1 MSLAADDALRPASGV
16 LMPAAQ
22 EAGAVHDLV
31 AWQVR
36 RVPDRTAIVS
46 GNESVTYA
54 EVDRRSNRLAN
65 HLRSLGI
72 GRGALVGVCLPR
84 TVELPIALLA
94 VMKSG
99 ACYLPLDPSY
109 PSERLEYMAGDSG
122 LSALLT
128 TEALRGVAR
137 WPDLGEIC
145 IDRDREAIMSASADD
160 PEAAVVSKDRVYVLY
175 TSGSTGR
182 PKGVQVSHGSLVN
195 LLRSLQES
203 PGFDETDVLLATTTV
218 SFGPHAAQMLLPLI
232 TGARVVVASREALLD
247 SRVLADLL
255 RTSGATLFSATPS
268 IWDFLMR
275 SGWEGDSSLKALYG
289 GEPMAPDVVSRLLD
303 RCGSLWNCYGSTET
317 TIWATCGR
325 VRSVEDARYLGE
337 PVWNTRLVVVD
348 EVDEEERAVPAGQAG
363 ELLIG
368 GPGLALGYLGRPGLT
383 AERFVT
389 DPLGSGERLYRTGDL
404 VRREEDGRLR
414 FLGRVDHQVKVRG
427 FRVEPGEIEHRLT
440 SHPGVERAVVVARGQ
455 AEHRRL
461 VAYLVG
467 PGVPPADDLRAA
479 LRKSLP
485 DHMVPT
491 SYVVLERLPTTPNGK
506 IDRSALPEPPA
517 EAAPAAQAEA
527 GLEPSLID
535 LWGRL
540 LGTGRIGVGDSFFDL
555 GGNSLL
561 AMRMLGEVA
570 DSTGMR
576 PSIGRFL
583 AEPTITGLAAAVRDA
598 VAECDEPVVVEA
610 GDPEGAPFFIV
621 YADVVALPSL
631 RYLAPVLPDH
641 RIWGLA
647 QGRQTLEFDRSQRVE
662 DIARE
667 LVPLIVER
675 QPEGP
680 VTLAG
685 HSFGGL
691 LAYEMACQLEAAG
704 RQVRM
709 IALLDITAPGQVRRR
724 LRRQP
729 QQRLRL
735 ALAGRV
741 PGPLGRMVDRRPP
754 VRAGEED
761 HFDYDGAIVLQ
772 LRYRPRG
779 ATAPLLLL
787 TTTRPWEPRR
797 PAFLGWDR
805 VHRGRL
811 LQRGVPGDHLSMLL
825 EPNSAATGA
834 GLLEGIAWAAGG
846 HDR

>member
-1 MSLAADDALRPASGV
+1 MSLAARDGVRRDAGAETCS
-16 LMPAAQ
+16 Q
-22 EAGAVHDLV
+22 EAHPVHELV
-31 AWQVR
+31 AEQVR
-36 RVPDRTAIVS
+36 RVPDRTAIVAGS
-46 GNESVTYA
+46 ESVTYA
-54 EVDRRSNRLAN
+54 ELGRRSNRLAN

-99 ACYLPLDPSY
+99 AGYLPLDPAY

-128 TEALRGVAR
+128 TEELSGVAR
-137 WPDLGEIC
+137 WPGLKEIR
-145 IDRDREAIMSASADD
+145 IDRDREAIMSASAED
-160 PEAAVVSKDRVYVLY
+160 PGAAVVGQDRVYVLY

-182 PKGVQVSHGSLVN
+182 PKGVEVSHGSLVN
-195 LLRSLQES
+195 LLRSLQET

-232 TGARVVVASREALLD
+232 TGARVVVGSREALLD
-247 SRVLADLL
+247 SRVMTDLL
-255 RTSGATLFSATPS
+255 RTSGATLLSATPS

-275 SGWEGDSSLKALYG
+275 SGWEGDPGLKALYG
-289 GEPMAPDVVSRLLD
+289 GEPMAPDVVSRLLE
-303 RCGSLWNCYGSTET
+303 RCASLWNCYGSTET

-337 PVWNTRLVVVD
+337 PVRNMRLAVVD
-348 EVDEEERAVPAGQAG
+348 EEGSAVPPGRAG

-368 GPGLALGYLGRPGLT
+368 GPGLALGYLRRPELT
-383 AERFVT
+383 WERFIT
-389 DPLGSGERLYRTGDL
+389 DPLGTRERMYRTGDL
-404 VRREEDGRLR
+404 VRCEEDGRLR
-414 FLGRVDHQVKVRG
+414 FLGRVDHQVKIRG

-440 SHPGVERAVVVARGQ
+440 SQPGVERAVVVARGQ

-467 PGVPPADDLRAA
+467 PGVPPDDELRGA

-491 SYVVLERLPTTPNGK
+491 SYVVLDRLPTTPNGK
-506 IDRSALPEPPA
+506 IDRTALPEPATEPA
-517 EAAPAAQAEA
+517 LDTQAEA
-527 GLEPSLID
+527 GLEPSLTD
-535 LWGRL
+535 LWARL
-540 LGTGRIGVGDSFFDL
+540 LGTARIGVNDSFFDL

-561 AMRMLGEVA
+561 AMRMLSEVA

-583 AEPTITGLAAAVRDA
+583 TEPTITGLAAAVRDA
-598 VAECDEPVVVEA
+598 VAERDEPVVVEA
-610 GDPEGAPFFIV
+610 GDPEGDPLFMV
-621 YADVVALPSL
+621 YADVVALPAL
-631 RYLAPVLPDH
+631 RYLAPALPGY
-641 RIWGLA
+641 RIWGMA
-647 QGRQTLEFDRSQRVE
+647 QGRQTLEFDRSQSVE
-662 DIARE
+662 DIAGE
-667 LVPLIVER
+667 LLPLILER

-685 HSFGGL
+685 HSFGGI
-691 LAYEMACQLEAAG
+691 LAYEMARQLEGAG
-704 RQVRM
+704 RQVQLL
-709 IALLDITAPGQVRRR
+709 ALLDVSAPGQLRRR
-724 LRRQP
+724 LWKQP

-735 ALAGRV
+735 ALDGRV
-741 PGPLGRMVDRRPP
+741 PARLIDMVSKRPP
-754 VRAGEED
+754 VREGED
-761 HFDYDGAIVLQ
+761 HFDYDGAIAIQ
-772 LRYRPRG
+772 LRYRPSG
-779 ATAPLLLL
+779 ASAPLLLL
-787 TTTRPWEPRR
+787 TTTRSWEPRR
-797 PAFLGWDR
+797 PTFLGWDR

-825 EPNSAATGA
+825 EPNVGGTAS
-834 GLLEGIAWAAGG
+834 GLVEGVAWATAG

>member
-1 MSLAADDALRPASGV
+1 MSLAAHDGVRRDSGTETRAQQARP
-16 LMPAAQ
+16 
-22 EAGAVHDLV
+22 VHELV
-31 AWQVR
+31 AEQVR
-36 RVPDRTAIVS
+36 RVPDRTAIVA
-46 GNESVTYA
+46 GNESVTYT
-54 EVDRRSNRLAN
+54 ELDRRSSRLAN
-65 HLRSLGI
+65 HLQSLGI

-99 ACYLPLDPSY
+99 AAYLPLDPAY
-109 PSERLEYMAGDSG
+109 PSERLEYMASDSG

-128 TEALRGVAR
+128 TEALSGVAR
-137 WPDLGEIC
+137 WPDLNEIR
-145 IDRDREAIMSASADD
+145 IDRDREAIRSASVED
-160 PEAAVVSKDRVYVLY
+160 PDAEVVTEDRVYVLY

-182 PKGVQVSHGSLVN
+182 PKGVEVSHGSLVN

-218 SFGPHAAQMLLPLI
+218 SFGPHAAQMLLPLV
-232 TGARVVVASREALLD
+232 TGARVVVAGREALLD
-247 SRVLADLL
+247 SRVLTDVL
-255 RTSGATLFSATPS
+255 RASGATLFSATPS

-275 SGWEGDSSLKALYG
+275 SGWEGDAGLKALYG
-289 GEPMAPDVVSRLLD
+289 GEPMAPDVVSRLLE
-303 RCGSLWNCYGSTET
+303 RCASLWNCYGSTET
-317 TIWATCGR
+317 TIWAACGR

-337 PVWNTRLVVVD
+337 PVRNTLLAVVD
-348 EVDEEERAVPAGQAG
+348 EEGGAVPAGRAG

-368 GPGLALGYLGRPGLT
+368 GPGLALGYLGRPELT
-383 AERFVT
+383 WERFIT
-389 DPLGSGERLYRTGDL
+389 DPLGTGERMYRTGDL

-440 SHPGVERAVVVARGQ
+440 SQPGVERAVVVARGH

-467 PGVPPADDLRAA
+467 PAVPPGDELRGA

-485 DHMVPT
+485 DHMVPS

-506 IDRSALPEPPA
+506 IDRSALPEPA
-517 EAAPAAQAEA
+517 AGAAPDTPAEA
-527 GLEPSLID
+527 GLEANLTD
-535 LWGRL
+535 LWARL

-561 AMRMLGEVA
+561 AMRMLSEVA
-570 DSTGMR
+570 DATGMR

-583 AEPTITGLAAAVRDA
+583 NEPTITGLAAAVRDA
-598 VAECDEPVVVEA
+598 VAERDEPVVVEA
-610 GDPEGAPFFIV
+610 GDPEGAPLFMV

-631 RYLAPVLPDH
+631 RYLAPVLPDR
-641 RIWGLA
+641 RIFGMA
-647 QGRQTLEFDRSQRVE
+647 PGRQTLEFDRSQGVE
-662 DIARE
+662 DIAHK
-667 LVPLIVER
+667 LVPLVIER

-691 LAYEMACQLEAAG
+691 LAYEMARQLEDAG
-704 RQVRM
+704 RRTGL
-709 IALLDITAPGQVRRR
+709 IALFDITAPGQVRRR
-724 LRRQP
+724 LRKQP

-735 ALAGRV
+735 AMTGRRV
-741 PGPLGRMVDRRPP
+741 PAWLRRMAVNRAQG
-754 VRAGEED
+754 RAGED
-761 HFDYDGAIVLQ
+761 YFDYDGALTLQ

-779 ATAPLLLL
+779 ASAPLLVLS
-787 TTTRPWEPRR
+787 TTRSWEPRR

-811 LQRGVPGDHLSMLL
+811 LQRGVPGDHLTMLL
-825 EPNSAATGA
+825 DPNVAGTAA
-834 GLLEGIAWAAGG
+834 GLLEGIAWAAAR